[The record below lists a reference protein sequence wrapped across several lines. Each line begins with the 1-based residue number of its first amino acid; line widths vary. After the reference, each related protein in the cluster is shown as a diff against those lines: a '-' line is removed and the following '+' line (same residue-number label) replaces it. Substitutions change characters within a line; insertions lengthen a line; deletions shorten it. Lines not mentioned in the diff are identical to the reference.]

1 MTSTTNA
8 ASQSPAQEAGAGSRY
23 WLMLVVLLIG
33 QFMALMDVTITNVA
47 VPTIGADL
55 NASGAS
61 LQLVVAGYTV
71 SYAMLLITGAR
82 LGDVFG
88 RRRMYMAGMIGFTL
102 ASLVCGLA
110 PNDVV
115 LVVARFVQGAAA
127 AVMVPQIISVIQM
140 QFTGRARATALSG
153 FAVVL
158 SVGALVGLILGGFL
172 VNADL
177 LDSGWR
183 PVFLV
188 NLPIG
193 ILVTILVPRL
203 VPADAPRGSRRLDF
217 VGLAI
222 AVPALFLIVLPLVLG
237 REENWPPLAFAAI
250 AVGVL
255 LAVVFVFVERRIAA
269 RGGDPLLNLDVLR
282 APSMSAGLVTLMCS
296 MVPYGGFLF
305 IFTLHLQA
313 GLGDSALRAGLTYV
327 PMSASFGLIGFYW
340 RKLPETLHH
349 LLAPAGMVLCLIG
362 YLGIAVSMRDG
373 GQDSPLMWI
382 ALVALG
388 VGLGAGLSPLVTQS
402 LVHVPLDKAADA
414 SGLFTTTMQ
423 LGQVIGVAAFG
434 SVFLALA
441 RHAEPNASAHA
452 LSDTSYWLVPL
463 VVIGLVAGMV
473 LARTVRR
480 AQRLK
485 AAAGG

>member
-8 ASQSPAQEAGAGSRY
+8 TSQSPAREAGAGGRY

-88 RRRMYMAGMIGFTL
+88 RRRMYMVGMIGFTL
-102 ASLVCGLA
+102 ASLICGLA

-158 SVGALVGLILGGFL
+158 SVGALVGLVLGGVL

-203 VPADAPRGSRRLDF
+203 VPADAPRGGRRLDF

-250 AVGVL
+250 AAGVV
-255 LAVVFVFVERRIAA
+255 LAIVFVFVERRILA

-282 APSMSAGLVTLMCS
+282 APSMSAGLITLMCS

-313 GLGDSALRAGLTYV
+313 GLGDSALRAGLTHV
-327 PMSASFGLIGFYW
+327 PMSASFGLIGFSW

-362 YLGIAVSMRDG
+362 YLGISVSMRDG
-373 GQDSPLMWI
+373 GQGNPLMWV

-388 VGLGAGLSPLVTQS
+388 VGLGAGLSPLLTQS

-434 SVFLALA
+434 SVFLTLA
-441 RHAEPNASAHA
+441 RHAGPNASAHA

-463 VVIGLVAGMV
+463 VVIGLVAGTV
-473 LARTVRR
+473 QARTVLR

-485 AAAGG
+485 AAAAE